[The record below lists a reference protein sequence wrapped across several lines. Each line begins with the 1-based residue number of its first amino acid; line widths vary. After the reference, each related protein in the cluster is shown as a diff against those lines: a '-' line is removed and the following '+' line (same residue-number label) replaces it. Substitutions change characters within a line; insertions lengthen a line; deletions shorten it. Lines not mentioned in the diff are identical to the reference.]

1 MEIQTVEE
9 LITKIKEFGT
19 TGIRGIEKMPVWKDI
34 LRTDPDLDEG
44 KKIGLQQSFLDRLI
58 VFLGLGLVKI
68 VLNVFFRL
76 KAEGLENLPEK
87 GPYIITPNHTSY
99 LDAFC
104 IGGALPSSIF
114 TYLYSLGTQ
123 QFFTG
128 RFGESFARLAHVIPI
143 DTEIHLNKAL
153 QLSAYVLRNGKAL
166 LIFPE
171 GGRSLDGELM
181 EFKKGVGILS
191 RELNIPVVP
200 AYIKG
205 TFEALPRSTA
215 WPKFTG
221 ITVKFGKALYPSD
234 VDMTKNPEGLDSYQF
249 FMNVVK
255 ERVKQLRR

>member
-19 TGIRGIEKMPVWKDI
+19 TGIKGIEKMPVWKDI
-34 LRTDPDLDEG
+34 LNTDPDFDER
-44 KKIGLQQSFLDRLI
+44 KKLGFHHSLLDRLI

-68 VLNVFFRL
+68 ALKVLFRL
-76 KAEGLENLPEK
+76 RAEGLENLPEK

-104 IGGALPSSIF
+104 IGGALPLRIF
-114 TYLYSLGTQ
+114 SYLYSLGMQ
-123 QFFTG
+123 KFFTG

-143 DTEIHLNKAL
+143 DTEIYLSKAL
-153 QLSAYVLRNGKAL
+153 QLSSYVLRNGKSL

-200 AYIKG
+200 TSIKG
-205 TFEALPRSTA
+205 TFEALPRGSA

-221 ITVKFGKALYPSD
+221 ITVKFGKPLYPSD
-234 VDMTKNPEGLDSYQF
+234 VDISKKPEGMDSYQF
-249 FMNVVK
+249 FMNEVK
-255 ERVKQLRR
+255 ERVERLRR